1 MALRALLLLLSV
13 GSAAMVSPAV
23 AAVSGPT
30 QQVQATVN
38 GILAILRDA
47 QLDWYSKQTSIEA
60 IIDRQF
66 DFQTISQSVLATNW
80 QKATPEER
88 KRFVEFFS
96 QYLQHTYTDKMKQ
109 YSNEYV
115 RYDAEKVTGQR
126 AVVRTYIVTGKAD
139 IPVTYK
145 LRLNEGKWF
154 AYDVEIEGVSLV
166 RNYRDTYAV
175 IVKSEGIEGLL
186 QNLES
191 SIEKYKRQRD
201 DSAVR

>member
-1 MALRALLLLLSV
+1 MAIRALFLLLAV
-13 GSAAMVSPAV
+13 GSTCLASPVFAAPP
-23 AAVSGPT
+23 GPT
-30 QQVQATVN
+30 EQVQATVN
-38 GILAILRDA
+38 GILAILRDK

-80 QKATPEER
+80 QKATPAER

-115 RYDAEKVTGQR
+115 RYGAEKVSGRR
-126 AVVRTYIVTGKAD
+126 ATVDTYIVTGKAN

-145 LRLNEGKWF
+145 LRMSEGKWF
-154 AYDVEIEGVSLV
+154 AYDVVIEGVSLV

-175 IVKSEGIEGLL
+175 IVKSEGIGGLL
-186 QNLES
+186 QSLET

-201 DSAVR
+201 AGAPR